1 MEKKQLTQKEEL
13 KQQFIDRLQLDC
25 SVSPDEASDSQI
37 YQVLSAMMVQKHM
50 RQHFVNKT
58 NSIGGKKVYYLSMEF
73 LMGRSLKT
81 TLYNLELVDDV
92 TSILNDYH
100 ININQIYEQEPD
112 AGLGNG
118 GLGRLAAC
126 YLDAMATQGIPATGH
141 SICYEYGIFR
151 QELQD
156 GWQTEFPDN
165 WLPGGSVWLDPKP
178 DEAIEVHFEGEIQ
191 EYWQDSYHYLSHHNY
206 NTVLAIP
213 YDLYVSGY
221 GSEGVSALRLW
232 QAKAPSFD
240 MKSFNEGNYASA
252 LSQNSMANA
261 ISKVL
266 YPNDNHLE
274 GKSLRLR
281 QQYFLSAAAIGDI
294 VNHHMSVYGTLDTKR
309 LPSTSTTPTR
319 PLLFRN

>member
-37 YQVLSAMMVQKHM
+37 YQVLSAMMVQRLKHM

-165 WLPGGSVWLDPKP
+165 WLPGGSVWLDPKAKFRNTGRIP
-178 DEAIEVHFEGEIQ
+178 ITTSLTTTTTP
-191 EYWQDSYHYLSHHNY
+191 YWQFRMTCMFLV
-206 NTVLAIP
+206 TAVKAFL
-213 YDLYVSGY
+213 LCVCGRQKLQ
-221 GSEGVSALRLW
+221 AL
-232 QAKAPSFD
+232 
-240 MKSFNEGNYASA
+240 
-252 LSQNSMANA
+252 
-261 ISKVL
+261 I
-266 YPNDNHLE
+266 
-274 GKSLRLR
+274 
-281 QQYFLSAAAIGDI
+281 
-294 VNHHMSVYGTLDTKR
+294 
-309 LPSTSTTPTR
+309 
-319 PLLFRN
+319 

>member
-37 YQVLSAMMVQKHM
+37 YQVLSAMMVQRLKHM

-92 TSILNDYH
+92 TSILDDYH

-165 WLPGGSVWLDPKP
+165 WLEMGDVWLHPRKD
-178 DEAIEVHFEGEIQ
+178 DAVEVRFGGQVHEWMDGDKFKTAQTGYQSVIAVP
-191 EYWQDSYHYLSHHNY
+191 H
-206 NTVLAIP
+206 
-213 YDLYVSGY
+213 DLYISGY
-221 GSEGVSALRLW
+221 NSTAVNKLTLW
-232 QAKAPSFD
+232 SC
-240 MKSFNEGNYASA
+240 
-252 LSQNSMANA
+252 L
-261 ISKVL
+261 L
-266 YPNDNHLE
+266 YTSD
-274 GKSLRLR
+274 
-281 QQYFLSAAAIGDI
+281 AADE
-294 VNHHMSVYGTLDTKR
+294 L
-309 LPSTSTTPTR
+309 
-319 PLLFRN
+319 